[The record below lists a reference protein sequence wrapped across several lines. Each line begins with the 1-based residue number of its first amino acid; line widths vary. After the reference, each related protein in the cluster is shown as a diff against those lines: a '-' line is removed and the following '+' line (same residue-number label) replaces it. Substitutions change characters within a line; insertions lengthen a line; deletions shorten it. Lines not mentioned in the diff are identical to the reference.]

1 VNNFSRE
8 RNGSYHEQSLSK
20 KRRKLNHAS
29 AAELDRHIIVEDPTS
44 GHRQEN
50 HRPTVPGII
59 ESDRMIV
66 PSKFT
71 TPIAPMVA
79 ISRVDN
85 RGYFVAF
92 FTNSSQAAKT
102 QVSTKPTEIQN
113 TSEHSSF
120 SVYTDI
126 SGDTGKGVREQI
138 IPTASGVN
146 SIANPSS
153 TKTTIPK
160 TPEIQ
165 VQISLWVFTFQPRRT
180 LERWEEE
187 AVQWMHFPAFIQN
200 LTQRRG
206 TSGFEEVMFTLEAP
220 SLTVK
225 SKISKNA
232 EELWQSTRET
242 FEETAKKE
250 VTKARSLGKTVV
262 TFKIFIDPVY
272 DQGAWHATS

>member
-1 VNNFSRE
+1 MNNFSRE
-8 RNGSYHEQSLSK
+8 RNGSYHEQPLSK

-113 TSEHSSF
+113 TSEHSFF
-120 SVYTDI
+120 SVY
-126 SGDTGKGVREQI
+126 R
-138 IPTASGVN
+138 
-146 SIANPSS
+146 
-153 TKTTIPK
+153 
-160 TPEIQ
+160 
-165 VQISLWVFTFQPRRT
+165 
-180 LERWEEE
+180 
-187 AVQWMHFPAFIQN
+187 H
-200 LTQRRG
+200 QRRHWEG
-206 TSGFEEVMFTLEAP
+206 GSRANYTHSFG
-220 SLTVK
+220 
-225 SKISKNA
+225 
-232 EELWQSTRET
+232 
-242 FEETAKKE
+242 
-250 VTKARSLGKTVV
+250 GKQHSQP
-262 TFKIFIDPVY
+262 KLHKDNN
-272 DQGAWHATS
+272 S